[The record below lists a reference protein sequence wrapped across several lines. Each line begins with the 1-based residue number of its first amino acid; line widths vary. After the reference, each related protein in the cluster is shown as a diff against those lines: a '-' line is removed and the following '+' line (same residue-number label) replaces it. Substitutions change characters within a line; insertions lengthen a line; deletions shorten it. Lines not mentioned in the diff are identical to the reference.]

1 MEQLAKL
8 KAKQL
13 EKLNTNNKKQKTHLI
28 LDEFSFCV
36 FRVKLTLC
44 VGQVCVLF
52 KLIRTR
58 CAFTLSKIMEYS
70 FQI

>member
-13 EKLNTNNKKQKTHLI
+13 VKLKTNNKKQKTHLI
-28 LDEFSFCV
+28 LDEFSFCA
-36 FRVKLTLC
+36 FRVKIVLYT
-44 VGQVCVLF
+44 GQVCVLF

-58 CAFTLSKIMEYS
+58 CAFKLRKIMEYS